1 VAAAAHR
8 EYELP
13 LAGEPHG
20 GPDVGDAGAAGNER
34 GAAVDGAVPDSAGGL
49 VRRIACTDQ
58 LAAELS
64 REVGEG
70 GIVQDRGVTIVGV
83 EHG

>member
-1 VAAAAHR
+1 MAAAAHGD
-8 EYELP
+8 YELP

-20 GPDVGDAGAAGNER
+20 GPDVGDAGAARDEH
-34 GAAVDGAVPDSAGGL
+34 GAAVDGTVPDSAGGL
-49 VRRIACTDQ
+49 VRRIACADQ

-70 GIVQDRGVTIVGV
+70 GVVQHRGVAMVGV
-83 EHG
+83 EHR